1 MTSQRMDSSARD
13 RRSVASVLRRLRV
26 LLVAAALL
34 IAGSPPAMATYWN
47 VFNVEGESTLSAQI
61 VTYASLADMLG
72 DVNRTGVFTPNP
84 LGFGVNIVGGDSDGS
99 AYWNVFNIEGESA
112 FSAQIVTYASLADML
127 GDVNRTGVFTPNPL
141 GFGVNIVGSGS
152 DGTTYWN
159 VFNIEG
165 ESAFSA
171 QIVTY
176 ASLADMLADT
186 NRTGVFTPN
195 PLGFGVNIVESG
207 SDGSAYWNA
216 FNIEGESAFSAQIV
230 TYASLADMLGDVNRT
245 GVFTPNP
252 LGFGVNIV
260 GSGADILVAPPP
272 PGAIPEPATIGL
284 LGSALLTLALAR
296 RRRVI
301 GVERS
306 G

>member
-1 MTSQRMDSSARD
+1 MTSQRIDSSARD

-47 VFNVEGESTLSAQI
+47 VFNIEGERALSAQI
-61 VTYASLADMLG
+61 VTYA
-72 DVNRTGVFTPNP
+72 T
-84 LGFGVNIVGGDSDGS
+84 
-99 AYWNVFNIEGESA
+99 
-112 FSAQIVTYASLADML
+112 
-127 GDVNRTGVFTPNPL
+127 
-141 GFGVNIVGSGS
+141 
-152 DGTTYWN
+152 
-159 VFNIEG
+159 
-165 ESAFSA
+165 
-171 QIVTY
+171 
-176 ASLADMLADT
+176 
-186 NRTGVFTPN
+186 
-195 PLGFGVNIVESG
+195 
-207 SDGSAYWNA
+207 
-216 FNIEGESAFSAQIV
+216 
-230 TYASLADMLGDVNRT
+230 LADMLGDVNRT

-301 GVERS
+301 GVKRS